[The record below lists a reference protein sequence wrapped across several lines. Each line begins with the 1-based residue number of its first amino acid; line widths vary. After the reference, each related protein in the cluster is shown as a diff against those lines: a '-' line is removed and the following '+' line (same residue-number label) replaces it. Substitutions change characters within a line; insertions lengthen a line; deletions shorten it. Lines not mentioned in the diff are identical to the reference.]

1 MPNAFKIRE
10 ENMNEFYS
18 IIQPI
23 LNKYNVNNDDP
34 SFTPTQKFVLD
45 KLNEVQKVL
54 KTNIKQI
61 ETENK
66 KISET
71 QSNIKDIEFRIAN
84 LEGQNQALLEMLA
97 NLQEEGSKQ

>member
-1 MPNAFKIRE
+1 
-10 ENMNEFYS
+10 
-18 IIQPI
+18 
-23 LNKYNVNNDDP
+23 
-34 SFTPTQKFVLD
+34 VLD

-97 NLQEEGSKQ
+97 NLQEEGNKQ